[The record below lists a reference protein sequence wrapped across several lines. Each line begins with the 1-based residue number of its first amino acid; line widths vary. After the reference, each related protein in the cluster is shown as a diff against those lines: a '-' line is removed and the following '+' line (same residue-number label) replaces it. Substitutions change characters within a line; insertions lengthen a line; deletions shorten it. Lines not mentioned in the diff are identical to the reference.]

1 MTYTSYYDYKQGQ
14 QIAAEDY
21 SFYALIQAAMR
32 QADSTNIIKLKSAFP
47 EVWED
52 LKLRYDLPGGL
63 VSGEEIEPD
72 DSFLDQEQE
81 GEEEQNG

>member
-1 MTYTSYYDYKQGQ
+1 MSYSSYYDYKQGQ

-32 QADSTNIIKLKSAFP
+32 QADSDNIRKLKSAFP

-63 VSGEEIEPD
+63 VAGEK
-72 DSFLDQEQE
+72 LLKQEE
-81 GEEEQNG
+81 LEY